1 MWPRR
6 PAGMSRPAAED
17 DGGFEQC
24 APRQDASPAKPASPR
39 REAGGADEEFEQ
51 AEPAGRE
58 SVRRSRLSEAG
69 FAAADQAQE
78 PTITAAQLRMK
89 GIGLLARREHSR
101 AELQQKLK
109 RYTPDADLIAQT
121 LDQLQKEKLLSDAR
135 FAEGLARV
143 RGARYGSARVAQDLR
158 AKGVSG
164 EMAAGLVRQLK
175 DTDLERAQAAWQKR
189 FGGPAEDAAGRAK
202 QMRFLQSRGFSPDV
216 IRRVVPRARKA
227 LPEEADE

>member
-6 PAGMSRPAAED
+6 PAGTAKPAAED

-24 APRQDASPAKPASPR
+24 APVSRPAARPGSSR
-39 REAGGADEEFEQ
+39 RDEGGPEEEFEQ
-51 AEPAGRE
+51 VKPAGRE

-69 FAAADQAQE
+69 FSANDTAEE
-78 PTITAAQLRMK
+78 PPITAAQLRMK

-135 FAEGLARV
+135 FAEGLARM

-164 EMAAGLVRQLK
+164 EMAAGLVRELK

-189 FGGPAEDAAGRAK
+189 FGEPAEDAAGRAK

-216 IRRVVPRARKA
+216 IRRVVPRAQRA
-227 LPEEADE
+227 QPEDADE